1 MARFGTGIIT
11 PTRAGFG
18 NGNNTPAMYGFATGN
33 ITPDMTPATSHQ
45 EDVISVVRALKLSQ
59 AR

>member
-33 ITPDMTPATSHQ
+33 ITPAMAPATSHQ
-45 EDVISVVRALKLSQ
+45 EDVISVKSEH
-59 AR
+59 